1 MTQKIAAPRGT
12 HDVLPPDEHLVALV
26 EETAASLFAR
36 HGLREIRTP
45 IFEATE
51 LFARGVGNETDM
63 VAKEMYTFVDRGDR
77 SLTLRPEG
85 TAGVVRAYVEGRLD
99 QALPQPARLWYR
111 GAMFRYERPQKGR
124 QRQFHQ
130 MGAEVLGSGAATVDA
145 EMIVLAHDLQH
156 ALVEA
161 VRAWLVA
168 CDVPVPGDLQPVP
181 LEVRINTLGDAS
193 CRPAYRDSLQAW
205 LKDGAE
211 AYCGDCQRRME
222 TNPLRVLDCKVAA
235 CRARNAGAP
244 RLEPCGACV
253 EHMAQVR
260 ALLEAAEVRV
270 VEDSTLVRGLDYYSR
285 TVFEMVP
292 AGGGVAA
299 QATVC
304 AGGRYDG
311 LVAELGGAETPA
323 FGWALGLER
332 TVQRLESM
340 LEGLAPADRARLRA
354 DRPVLY
360 MGGLDAEA
368 QREVFRM
375 GIALRRLGLAVQW
388 LPVHAKPDRI
398 LKAALRTEA
407 RSLLLLGGDEM
418 ASGVVRIK
426 DLVSRDERQVAWL
439 AGDLAAA
446 LGGGKP

>member
-12 HDVLPPDEHLVALV
+12 HDVLPPDERLVALV

-45 IFEATE
+45 LFEATE

-63 VAKEMYTFVDRGDR
+63 VAKEMYTFTDRGDR

-130 MGAEVLGSGAATVDA
+130 IGAEVLGSAAPTVDA

-161 VRAWLVA
+161 VREWLIARGVS
-168 CDVPVPGDLQPVP
+168 VPEGLQPIP
-181 LEVRINTLGDAS
+181 LEVRINTLGDAG

-205 LKDGAE
+205 LREGAE

-235 CRARNAGAP
+235 CRARNVAAP
-244 RLEPCGACV
+244 RLVPCAACV
-253 EHMAQVR
+253 DHMAQVR

-270 VEDSTLVRGLDYYSR
+270 VEDSSLVRGLDYYSR

-311 LVAELGGAETPA
+311 LVAELGGGDTPA

-340 LEGLAPADRARLRA
+340 LDALAPEDRARLRA
-354 DRPVLY
+354 DRPVLFI
-360 MGGLDAEA
+360 GGLDAVA
-368 QREVFRM
+368 HREVFRM

-388 LPVHAKPDRI
+388 LPAHAKPDRI
-398 LKAALRTEA
+398 LKAALRADA
-407 RSLLLLGGDEM
+407 RSLLLLGGDEL
-418 ASGVVRIK
+418 ASGVVRVK
-426 DLVSRDERQVAWL
+426 NLANREERQVPWVP
-439 AGDLAAA
+439 GELAAA
-446 LGGGKP
+446 LAGG